1 MKGVPRAIVCTAC
14 PMLCDDIAVDAESLD
29 VRFACDHGDRA
40 IRRLLA
46 ERSAVGRPLA
56 TIDGRA
62 VSTDEALDVAAA
74 RLRAARRPLVTG
86 LAAAPLDAQ
95 RAAADLAER
104 FAAAFDTGARDGR
117 LVAGPTIARAGEV
130 TAAWEE
136 LRDRAELVVL
146 WFVDPAAT
154 HPRFIERF
162 LAVPAG
168 GMARRVLAIGGAT
181 PGLAFAGAMQGLPAD
196 AVFRHVAAH
205 SSEAV
210 TLARAVEAALL
221 GPAEPPDSA
230 GDGGDPRVAT
240 MLSSIRESSCIA
252 IVTGDDDTVGVA
264 DWSVARMVR
273 AAAHRKPAFMVPLGP
288 GVAAGGGN
296 AEGAAA
302 IATWRY
308 GAAAAIHRAD
318 DRGATFRPCESDGLS
333 LLRRGEADLVVVTGG
348 LSDTMR
354 RCLEATVAAVHP
366 VDVVWIG
373 DEIDDVPHAAAR
385 SVFIRAA
392 HPLFESTG
400 GMLREDGRLVSLRP
414 IPHETGV
421 CPSPTIAGLLRD
433 LVGRFDGG
441 PARAR
446 REAAT

>member
-1 MKGVPRAIVCTAC
+1 
-14 PMLCDDIAVDAESLD
+14 MLCDDVAVDVESHD
-29 VRFACDHGDRA
+29 VRFACDHGGRE
-40 IRRLLA
+40 ILRLLA
-46 ERSAVGRPLA
+46 KRPAVEEPLA
-56 TIDGRA
+56 TIDGKA
-62 VSTDEALDVAAA
+62 VSPDEALDAAVA

-95 RAAADLAER
+95 RSAADLAER
-104 FAAAFDTGARDGR
+104 LAAAFDTGARDGR

-130 TAAWEE
+130 TAVWEE
-136 LRDRAELVVL
+136 LRDRADLVLL

-162 LAVPAG
+162 LAVPAAG
-168 GMARRVLAIGGAT
+168 GARRVLAVGGARQA
-181 PGLAFAGAMQGLPAD
+181 LAVGSATQGLPGEA
-196 AVFRHVAAH
+196 AFRQLAANP
-205 SSEAV
+205 SEAV

-221 GPAEPPDSA
+221 GPAQPADSA
-230 GDGGDPRVAT
+230 GDRGDPRVAA
-240 MLSSIRESSCIA
+240 MLSSIREASCIA
-252 IVTGDDDTVGVA
+252 IVTGDDDAVGIA

-273 AAAHRKPAFMVPLGP
+273 AAAHRKPAFTVPLGP

-296 AEGAAA
+296 AAGAAA

-318 DRGATFRPCESDGLS
+318 DRGASFRPCESDGLS

-348 LSDTMR
+348 LSGAMR
-354 RCLEATVAAVHP
+354 RCLEATAAAGRP

-373 DEIDDVPHAAAR
+373 DEIADVPHGAGRA
-385 SVFIRAA
+385 VFIRAA
-392 HPLFESTG
+392 HPLFESAG

-421 CPSPTIAGLLRD
+421 GPSPTIAGRLRD
-433 LVGRFDGG
+433 LVGRLDGG
-441 PARAR
+441 PARPR
-446 REAAT
+446 QEAAT